1 MHDRDQTY
9 QSILVDR
16 GKVNTIEGVDEDSV
30 RLRLSITGH
39 TVRDLEIGVAMKTSA
54 SSEAQRQ
61 EDTHSKSWKLPADA
75 EEEELAVLEALAALL
90 EELELALNW
99 IGAAEPR
106 VAKTA
111 VERRAM
117 KERRAIID
125 AGMECEE
132 V

>member
-1 MHDRDQTY
+1 M
-9 QSILVDR
+9 
-16 GKVNTIEGVDEDSV
+16 
-30 RLRLSITGH
+30 
-39 TVRDLEIGVAMKTSA
+39 
-54 SSEAQRQ
+54 
-61 EDTHSKSWKLPADA
+61 
-75 EEEELAVLEALAALL
+75 LEALAALL
-90 EELELALNW
+90 EALELALNW

-106 VAKTA
+106 VAKMA

>member
-1 MHDRDQTY
+1 M
-9 QSILVDR
+9 
-16 GKVNTIEGVDEDSV
+16 SV
-30 RLRLSITGH
+30 
-39 TVRDLEIGVAMKTSA
+39 
-54 SSEAQRQ
+54 SEAVQNRQ
-61 EDTHSKSWKLPADA
+61 KTHSKSWKLPAA
-75 EEEELAVLEALAALL
+75 AEEEEELAVLEALAALL
-90 EELELALNW
+90 EALELALNW